1 MTPAQNLQR
10 VDRATLAAP
19 VAGVVYEGVAARMHG
34 QGDELRYPWGLE
46 RRDRAGVDSIAPQLG
61 GKHFTFRHPPKL
73 FRRGQEVVREGDLP
87 GRVVGKVLSARV
99 DGDGNV
105 IAEILVTDP
114 VAEKAIVDGTHE
126 LSLGYEARRDAAGLQ
141 QDIIVDHLALVQRG
155 RCTGPGGTCA
165 LRVDDGARTDADGWG
180 EVEPEAPDGRTD
192 CGGTCHCGG
201 ACAKS
206 SELKTFQ
213 TDEDGV
219 QRPPCKIAANT
230 VDITGPMTVE
240 NTHTDNRLNAAQRHA
255 LPGHMFGDPAHEGLP
270 LENEGHVRDAMARF
284 NQEQFSGPAA
294 KKAAYHRI
302 IARAHELGIDPS
314 GFAKKYGNRL
324 DEDHMDLQQKL
335 DAALADAAA
344 QKARADQAEKDR
356 DAQKARAD
364 ESDKAKDAAVLAQ
377 REAEKDAKAAGDRA
391 DAAESKVKDA
401 EAGAQVKMDEAFNAR
416 VNARVEVLAN
426 ANKILGATD
435 KDGKAIDRSAV
446 SDLDLMKSIAKH
458 VDGDDAILES
468 DGESEVKVAYR
479 GALKRHSQAA
489 GSRADALKTLQTMRT
504 TGAANL
510 KKTGADVEAAAL
522 AAMRRDSARRP
533 QN

>member
-1 MTPAQNLQR
+1 MTPVQNLQR
-10 VDRATLAAP
+10 VDRASLAAP

-34 QGDELRYPWGLE
+34 QGDELRYPWGIE
-46 RRDRAGVDSIAPQLG
+46 RRDRAGVESIAPQVA
-61 GKHFTFRHPPKL
+61 GKRFTFKHPPEL
-73 FRRGQEVVREGDLP
+73 FKRGQKVTTEGDAP
-87 GRVVGKVLSARV
+87 GRVVGEVLSSRL
-99 DGDGNV
+99 DQDGNV
-105 IAEILVTDP
+105 IVRILVTDP
-114 VAEKAIVDGTHE
+114 AAQKAIEDGMHE
-126 LSLGYEARRDAAGLQ
+126 LSLGYEARRDADGVQ
-141 QDIIVDHLALVQRG
+141 RDIVVDHLALVQRG
-155 RCTGPGGTCA
+155 RCNGPGGTCA

-192 CGGTCHCGG
+192 CGGTCNCGG
-201 ACAKS
+201 TCSGS
-206 SELKTFQ
+206 SENKTFQ
-213 TDEDGV
+213 TDADGV
-219 QRPPCKIAANT
+219 QGTPCTCKPHA

-270 LENEGHVRDAMARF
+270 LENEGHVRAAMARF
-284 NQEQFSGPAA
+284 DQEQFSGPAA

-468 DGESEVKVAYR
+468 DGEPEVKVAYR

-489 GSRADALKTLQTMRT
+489 GSRADARRVLNDLPKNAPKPGAL
-504 TGAANL
+504 TG
-510 KKTGADVEAAAL
+510 EAAAI
-522 AAMRRDSARRP
+522 AKMNHDASTAWMQRK
-533 QN
+533 